1 MNIDKNESYKSQLW
15 DEKEIGFAT
24 EVSQEKKAVESY
36 CIGDPA
42 SFKYLPDFKDSL
54 KELQVNIQIENPKL
68 NGCWLTLSYLIK
80 L

>member
-1 MNIDKNESYKSQLW
+1 LNIDKNESYKSQLW

-54 KELQVNIQIENPKL
+54 KELQVKKKKKLEMFYQNPICNKKVS
-68 NGCWLTLSYLIK
+68 CR
-80 L
+80 